1 STKPIFDTS
10 TFSVTKPRS
19 RMSDTPNPSGMTF
32 QELKTLNHRS
42 VRDDEL
48 GILRSLDELY
58 SCKPSEQSYEIY
70 ADKARFEN
78 PITVETSVEN
88 IKNYLDQRTKLFS
101 SSTIDSLNLIETPS
115 GLSTPS
121 GPHKSTIIDLRSR
134 REGHQ
139 TCRKVASRYRVSLAH
154 FCSSFLEKGGSDHEL
169 IRSYL
174 SKNKT
179 RSIGCVPD
187 EASRMRKRVAS
198 EELTAVESDVEGST
212 LSPTVE
218 AEATS
223 KEGSVLNNNKKIGKP
238 FRNPM
243 IKRRKTINDHH
254 PRPRQHH
261 NQLQIIKQLE
271 SQLIR
276 LSDGQRILR
285 DSMIEKVEKSTEKWV
300 DVGREAA
307 EYLWNL
313 VGKEQSTEPIKPS
326 TQYESKISSWTFPQ
340 DSYTNNEP
348 SFGYDRSSK
357 PVSITDDDDHDQQEE
372 DVDDEKQDRSRKISD
387 SWDNDSYHRSSD
399 LRQEEEEEY
408 LPSANELIG
417 GSGTTRHYDVD
428 GLQDQ
433 HLSKKSRHD
442 PTLGLQNRLDR
453 IDEYNTSTSS
463 TKQPKDVGW
472 MMTQMGLD
480 ASLFGWNSDEGNW
493 IS

>member
-1 STKPIFDTS
+1 
-10 TFSVTKPRS
+10 
-19 RMSDTPNPSGMTF
+19 MSDTPNPSGMSF

-70 ADKARFEN
+70 ADNARLEN

-101 SSTIDSLNLIETPS
+101 SSTIDSLDLIETSS
-115 GLSTPS
+115 GLLTPS
-121 GPHKSTIIDLRSR
+121 GPHKSTIIDL
-134 REGHQ
+134 GVTYYHDQ
-139 TCRKVASRYRVSLAH
+139 TKARTVNFIVILARDPDGKVIRHA
-154 FCSSFLEKGGSDHEL
+154 EKWPQDQSDVFQMKPQE
-169 IRSYL
+169 S
-174 SKNKT
+174 
-179 RSIGCVPD
+179 
-187 EASRMRKRVAS
+187 RKRVAS

-223 KEGSVLNNNKKIGKP
+223 KEGSVHKAPTEKDSHLNHNQEGVLNNNKKIGKP

>member
-1 STKPIFDTS
+1 
-10 TFSVTKPRS
+10 
-19 RMSDTPNPSGMTF
+19 MSDTPNPSGMSF

-70 ADKARFEN
+70 ADNARLEN

-115 GLSTPS
+115 CLSTPS
-121 GPHKSTIIDLRSR
+121 GPHQSTIIDLDLTYY
-134 REGHQ
+134 HDQ
-139 TCRKVASRYRVSLAH
+139 TKARTVNFIVILARDPDGKVIRHA
-154 FCSSFLEKGGSDHEL
+154 EKWPQAISPKIKQDQSDVFQMKPQE
-169 IRSYL
+169 S
-174 SKNKT
+174 
-179 RSIGCVPD
+179 
-187 EASRMRKRVAS
+187 RKRVAS

-223 KEGSVLNNNKKIGKP
+223 KEGSVHKAPTEKDSHLNHNQEGVLNNNKKIGKP

>member
-1 STKPIFDTS
+1 MK
-10 TFSVTKPRS
+10 
-19 RMSDTPNPSGMTF
+19 
-32 QELKTLNHRS
+32 LKTLNHRS

-48 GILRSLDELY
+48 GILRSLDE
-58 SCKPSEQSYEIY
+58 
-70 ADKARFEN
+70 
-78 PITVETSVEN
+78 TVETSVEN

-101 SSTIDSLNLIETPS
+101 SSTIDSLISSRPQVLVDPIRPTPV
-115 GLSTPS
+115 
-121 GPHKSTIIDLRSR
+121 HDIDLGLTSR
-134 REGHQ
+134 TVNFIVILERDPDG
-139 TCRKVASRYRVSLAH
+139 KVIRHA
-154 FCSSFLEKGGSDHEL
+154 EKWPQDQSDVFQMKPQEL
-169 IRSYL
+169 
-174 SKNKT
+174 
-179 RSIGCVPD
+179 
-187 EASRMRKRVAS
+187 RKRVAS

-223 KEGSVLNNNKKIGKP
+223 KEGSVHKAPTEKDSHLNHNQEGIGKP